1 MVSPELMIN
10 ELNGVIFSSDYQ
22 CGDDYSQIKARAEK
36 VLGRYLKNPK
46 YRHLYFFDKIGKKV
60 HFASERLL
68 PQQWKDRPRV
78 MMLFSNP
85 LPESLQKG
93 MFHSYRL
100 PNPFWSL
107 LEESGWFDLPPNNI
121 TADGL
126 RDRFLKSEFN
136 GAFNLIFHCYYPFPT
151 RRPEDIRLIFG
162 GFFRRVIEPRS
173 RKEFEATVVK
183 NGVQAVLCFNGPVG
197 GRLTGADPH
206 GYTKDLDNGMLWKKE
221 ARVSPRGK
229 ISLYLIYPT
238 GWWGRSRKKDLV
250 QRKLAAIRDDIL
262 EADPSSDAASGD
274 VSNP

>member
-1 MVSPELMIN
+1 MVSPELTIN
-10 ELNGVIFSSDYQ
+10 ELNGVNFSTDYQ
-22 CGDDYSQIKARAEK
+22 CGNDYSQIKARAEK
-36 VLGRYLKNPK
+36 VLGRYLQDPQ
-46 YRHLYFFDKIGKKV
+46 YQGLYSFDDIGKKV
-60 HFASERLL
+60 RFASERLL

-78 MMLFSNP
+78 MLLFSNP
-85 LPESLQKG
+85 LPESLKNG

-107 LEESGWFDLPPNNI
+107 LKESGWFDLPPNNI
-121 TADGL
+121 TADRL

-151 RRPEDIRLIFG
+151 RRPEDISRIFG

-173 RKEFEATVVK
+173 RKEFEGTVIT

-197 GRLTGADPH
+197 SQLTGTDTRR
-206 GYTKDLDNGMLWKKE
+206 YTNDLDNGILWKKE

-238 GWWGRSRKKDLV
+238 GWWGRYREKSLV
-250 QRKLAAIRDDIL
+250 QRNLAAIRDDIL
-262 EADPSSDAASGD
+262 GGMG
-274 VSNP
+274 